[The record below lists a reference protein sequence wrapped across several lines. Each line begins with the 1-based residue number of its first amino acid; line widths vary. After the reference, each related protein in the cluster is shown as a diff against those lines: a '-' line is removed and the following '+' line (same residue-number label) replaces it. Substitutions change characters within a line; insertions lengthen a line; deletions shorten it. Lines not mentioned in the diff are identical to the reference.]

1 MDEVASIAKGSPD
14 EINGVIAN
22 NQELTIEDDE
32 VDELEECG
40 SEGYCEEDQAI
51 AFALTGSN
59 PRSAH

>member
-1 MDEVASIAKGSPD
+1 MDEAFIVKASSD
-14 EINGVIAN
+14 DINGGIAN

-32 VDELEECG
+32 VDGLEEGG